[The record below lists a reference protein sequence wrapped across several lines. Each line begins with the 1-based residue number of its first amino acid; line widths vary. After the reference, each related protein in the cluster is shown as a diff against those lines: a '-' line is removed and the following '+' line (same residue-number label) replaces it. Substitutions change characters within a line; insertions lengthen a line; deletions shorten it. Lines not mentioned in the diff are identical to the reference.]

1 MLKADT
7 KVAMLNYQ
15 KLHDSTEANL
25 YLENFARKLIENV
38 FKLGDGGVLENDI
51 DEMSNK
57 FRQVTSKFEA
67 INGMIGDAFKA
78 NSENRNLSAKI
89 ENLTSVMARIEGELK
104 ASSEFF
110 EEDLPIVNDNISM
123 VIERFDS
130 LCDE

>member
-1 MLKADT
+1 M
-7 KVAMLNYQ
+7 
-15 KLHDSTEANL
+15 
-25 YLENFARKLIENV
+25 
-38 FKLGDGGVLENDI
+38 LENDI
-51 DEMSNK
+51 DDMSNK

-78 NSENRNLSAKI
+78 NSDNGDLTSKI
-89 ENLTSVMARIEGELK
+89 DNLTAVMSSIEGELR

-130 LCDE
+130 